1 MVDIRRKES
10 GSGQRLLTAYVLQD
24 CDRIGYLDLSV
35 AVHVAEQHHEF
46 CLVAASV
53 GVAEGCEDH
62 TGRALYGGIGYERSV
77 SGVRADGVS
86 ADLLGCYERRK
97 RGLCARDS
105 REYGSAVVYGFRIA
119 VGFAYGDRAS
129 LSYQAECRLRTE
141 RGRRDIDNHNINT
154 DTEHFAS
161 VYLICCVSYIKCSFS
176 EESRIIHIDVCASR
190 ISIGTVYNVS
200 RECADIQIVF
210 PGRRSISGDL
220 YIVCIP
226 LYKAVL
232 DCKVD
237 PVVVVVVRK
246 LRTG

>member
-1 MVDIRRKES
+1 MAALRQPAAPRRAKLSQEWSQLAVSEAGTLEIAVDCPRSISQFGNDLLNEIVVGLVDHAVMVDIRRKES

-77 SGVRADGVS
+77 SGVRADGIS
-86 ADLLGCYERRK
+86 ADFLGCYERRK

-129 LSYQAECRLRTE
+129 LSCQAERRLRTE
-141 RGRRDIDNHNINT
+141 RGRRTLITITSTLTPNISLPST
-154 DTEHFAS
+154 
-161 VYLICCVSYIKCSFS
+161 SY
-176 EESRIIHIDVCASR
+176 A
-190 ISIGTVYNVS
+190 
-200 RECADIQIVF
+200 VF
-210 PGRRSISGDL
+210 P
-220 YIVCIP
+220 
-226 LYKAVL
+226 
-232 DCKVD
+232 
-237 PVVVVVVRK
+237 
-246 LRTG
+246 T